1 MKITARITSL
11 LVALLII
18 CSAVA
23 MANRVTVTGEG
34 TTAAEAENEAL
45 RTAVEQAVGVLV
57 DSQTLVEKNI
67 VLQDQIYTQSRGFVT
82 NYTVTNRQ
90 QMSGTWR
97 VTIDATVDTEPNS
110 KLMNELTR
118 LGIIDVQL
126 RNPRIAVCIPET
138 HISHRIPDPAGE
150 TAIIKALIDAG
161 FSNVVAV
168 QVSEN
173 NPLNMNA
180 TSLGRTAQEFGV
192 DIVIVGEAFS
202 EDGGDPAQYL
212 PGGKS
217 SGLRACRARVE
228 AKMYIAKTGQ
238 IIAADGKYGSGVDN
252 LENIAAKKALATAGK
267 SMGEYFVA
275 QITSLYLSR
284 QDVKVIVYGS
294 DFSKIKRVQTTIE
307 RVPGVKG
314 SNLAEYGGGKGVYSV
329 KYNGAPQTLW
339 ERMQDVTSDNLDLV
353 EITYNTVT
361 VRVR

>member
-1 MKITARITSL
+1 MKKITKIASL
-11 LVALLII
+11 IVTLLLLL
-18 CSAVA
+18 SAVA
-23 MANRVTVTGEG
+23 LANKVTVTGTG
-34 TTAAEAENEAL
+34 TTAAQAENEAL
-45 RTAVEQAVGVLV
+45 RNAVENAVGVLV
-57 DSQTLVEKNI
+57 DSKTLVDKNM
-67 VLQDQIYTQSRGFVT
+67 VLEDQIYTQSRGFVT
-82 NYTVTNRQ
+82 NYTVLDRKQ
-90 QMSGTWR
+90 SGGAWQ
-97 VTIDATVDTEPNS
+97 VTIEATVDTEPNS

-126 RNPRIAVCIPET
+126 RNPRIAVCVPET

-168 QVSEN
+168 KVPES

-180 TSLGRTAQEFGV
+180 GSLGRAANEFGV

-202 EDGGDPAQYL
+202 EGAGDPAKYL
-212 PGGKS
+212 PGRQS
-217 SGLRACRARVE
+217 SGLEACRARVE

-294 DFSKIKRVQTTIE
+294 DFTKIKRVQTTIE
-307 RVPGVKG
+307 NVPGVKG
-314 SNLAEYGGGKGVYSV
+314 CNLAEYAGGKGVYSV
-329 KYNGAPQTLW
+329 MYGGAPQALW
-339 ERMQDVTSDNLDLV
+339 EKMQTVTSDNLDLV
-353 EITYNTVT
+353 EVTYNTIT